1 MEDFVWLSRTLIMRI
16 HDRQIL
22 EHGGTSGVRDAGL
35 LDSAL
40 ARPRHVHAYGGS
52 EVDAAALAAAYAS
65 GVSRNHPFLDG
76 NKRTAAVAC
85 ELFLEINGFVLL
97 AEDAELYPIFLGL
110 AAGEIDEDEL
120 AEWLR
125 ARVRPDQVSEP
136 AGAYR

>member
-1 MEDFVWLSRTLIMRI
+1 MEEFVWLSRTLIMRV

-22 EHGGTSGVRDAGL
+22 EHGGTGGVRDAGL

-85 ELFLEINGFVLL
+85 ELFLDLNGFVLL
-97 AEDAELYPIFLGL
+97 AEDSELYPIFLGL

-120 AEWLR
+120 TEWLR

-136 AGAYR
+136 AATYR